1 MAKTFL
7 SPKWLLAAMFQAMD
21 PFSQA
26 WRKFALWMGLGLLL
40 GASSPARAADSLV
53 WRQDL
58 NRVDADI
65 MSWDL
70 RTLLENISAATGWQ
84 IYLEPETKHA
94 VSTKFKDR
102 TPGEALQLLMPD
114 LTAILLPQ
122 TNAPGKLCVFRTSV
136 QEATQLIVAPKKSAS
151 PRISSLITNELVV
164 TLKPGA
170 KIDDLAR
177 ELGAKVI
184 GRADGLNAYRLQF
197 EDAEATERARA
208 ALQKNS
214 DVASV
219 DSNYTVF
226 QPPEGQELTY
236 SSAPPLSLKPK
247 AVGDANRIIIGLIDT
262 AIQPQSSAVDAF
274 LLPSISVA
282 GETKL
287 DPTHPSHG
295 TSMSETILR
304 GISMMV
310 EDNEGSSVRILPVDV
325 YGNNSTTSTF
335 DVAYGIYKA
344 INAGANIINLSLGS
358 DGTTSYLRQVIE
370 SGHQQGVL
378 FFAAAG
384 NAPVDSPTFPAAY
397 PEVIAVTAADRN
409 GNVAS
414 WANYG
419 DFVDV
424 VAPGSSIV
432 TFNNQK
438 YLVMGTSASSAYAA
452 GMAAGLADASHKLL
466 PEVEAAIR
474 KNMARNAKP

>member
-1 MAKTFL
+1 
-7 SPKWLLAAMFQAMD
+7 MD
-21 PFSQA
+21 PFWQA
-26 WRKFALWMGLGLLL
+26 LRRFGLWVGLGLLL
-40 GASSPARAADSLV
+40 GASSPVKAADSLA
-53 WRQDL
+53 WRPDL

-70 RTLLENISAATGWQ
+70 RTLLENIGAATGWQ
-84 IYLEPETKHA
+84 IYLEPETKHT

-102 TPGEALQLLMPD
+102 TPGEALRLLMPN

-136 QEATQLIVAPKKSAS
+136 QEATQLIVAPKKTVAS
-151 PRISSLITNELVV
+151 KLSTLITNELVV
-164 TLKPGA
+164 TLKSGA
-170 KIDDLAR
+170 KIDELAR
-177 ELGAKVI
+177 QLGAKVI
-184 GRADGLNAYRLQF
+184 GRAEGMNAYRLQF
-197 EDAEATERARA
+197 EDAEATDRARA
-208 ALQKNS
+208 ALEKNS
-214 DVASV
+214 DVDSV
-219 DSNYTVF
+219 DSNYTIL

-236 SSAPPLSLKPK
+236 SSAPALSLKPK
-247 AVGDANRIIIGLIDT
+247 AVGDANRLIVGLIDT
-262 AIQPQSSAVDAF
+262 AIQPQGGAMDAF

-282 GETKL
+282 GETKV
-287 DPTHPSHG
+287 DSTHPTHG

-304 GISMMV
+304 GISMMM
-310 EDNEGSSVRILPVDV
+310 ENSEGSAVRILPVDV
-325 YGNNSTTSTF
+325 YGNNQTTSTF

-358 DGTTSYLRQVIE
+358 DGTTPYLRQVIE

-384 NAPVDSPTFPAAY
+384 NEPVASPTYPAAY
-397 PEVIAVTAADRN
+397 PWVIAVTAADRS
-409 GNVAS
+409 GKVAA

-452 GMAAGLADASHKLL
+452 GMAAGLADDSHKTL

-474 KNMARNAKP
+474 KSMAIKAKP